1 MIKFFRSIR
10 QSLLAQGRFTRYLT
24 YAVGEILLVVI
35 GIFLALQLN
44 NWNAE
49 RKRSEQELALL
60 IEMRENLLRDL
71 EDCRDNIITQMRLG
85 RAQEVVLKH
94 LEERTPFH
102 DSLRIHY
109 GNLMGSTMLTM
120 NTSAYDNL
128 KSIGFDL
135 IRNDSLRSA
144 ITRLYSERYRFVAMI
159 EIEQDFHLQKVD
171 MGSQLYEKVVMDT
184 MWKNAYPVD
193 VDALMNDNKFK
204 GVLRMN
210 KFNKGFM
217 VTIYEGVEQ
226 QVQELIAQIDK
237 ELEQRRK

>member
-1 MIKFFRSIR
+1 MIRFFRTIR
-10 QSLLAQGRFTRYLT
+10 QSLLAQGRITRYLT
-24 YAVGEILLVVI
+24 YAIGEIVLVVV

-49 RKRSEQELALL
+49 RKRSEQELGLL
-60 IEMRENLLRDL
+60 VEMRENLMRDL
-71 EDCRDNIITQMRLG
+71 DDCRDNIIAQKGYG

-94 LEERTPFH
+94 LEDRTPFH
-102 DSLRIHY
+102 DSLRVHY
-109 GNLMGSTMLTM
+109 GKLMGSTMLSM

-144 ITRLYSERYRFVAMI
+144 ITGLYSERYRFVAML
-159 EIEQDFHLQKVD
+159 EIEQDIHFQLGD
-171 MGSQLYEKVVMDT
+171 LGPQLYEKVVMDT
-184 MWKNAYPVD
+184 MWKSAHPID
-193 VDALMNDNKFK
+193 VDALMDDNKFK

-217 VTIYEGVEQ
+217 GTIYEGVEQ
-226 QVQELIAQIDK
+226 QVQELIEMIDT

>member
-10 QSLLAQGRFTRYLT
+10 QSLLAQGRITRYLT
-24 YAVGEILLVVI
+24 YAVGEVVLVVI

-60 IEMRENLLRDL
+60 VEMRENLLRDL
-71 EDCRDNIITQMRLG
+71 EDCRDNIISQKRYG

-94 LEERTPFH
+94 LEDRTPFH
-102 DSLRIHY
+102 DPLRVHY

-120 NTSAYDNL
+120 NTPAYDNL

-135 IRNDSLRSA
+135 IRNDSLRGA
-144 ITRLYSERYRFVAMI
+144 ITRLYSERYRFVAML

-171 MGSQLYEKVVMDT
+171 MGPQLYEKVVMDT
-184 MWKNAYPVD
+184 MWKSAYPID
-193 VDALMNDNKFK
+193 PDALMNDNKFK
-204 GVLRMN
+204 GILRMN
-210 KFNKGFM
+210 KFNKDFM
-217 VTIYEGVEQ
+217 VMIYEGVEQ
-226 QVQELIAQIDK
+226 QVQELIAQIGK